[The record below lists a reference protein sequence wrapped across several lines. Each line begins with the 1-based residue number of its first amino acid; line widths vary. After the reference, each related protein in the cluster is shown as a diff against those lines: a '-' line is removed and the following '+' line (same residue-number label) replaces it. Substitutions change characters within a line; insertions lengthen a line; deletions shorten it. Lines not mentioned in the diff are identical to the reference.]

1 MANTQISALISPETK
16 ERLERFARAR
26 GLKKG
31 YLIESA
37 LLHHISALEALP
49 ADVIVPPRLVV
60 SRSSGEAILD
70 RIADPGAPT
79 PAMRA
84 LFETAEIE
92 EASRANERGE
102 PYRSEP
108 DPSE

>member
-60 SRSSGEAILD
+60 SRSSGDAVLE
-70 RIADPGAPT
+70 RIAHPSTPT

-84 LFETAEIE
+84 LFEPAEIQG
-92 EASRANERGE
+92 ASRVHERRERYGNK
-102 PYRSEP
+102 P
-108 DPSE
+108 DPTE